1 MRRRTYRAHGRIN
14 GKKIRYFSLIYA
26 CIYLCISIFLT
37 AYMSSPAH
45 IEIVAE
51 EKNEE
56 VAKEED
62 NATAAVKFSR
72 KQLARGRVP
81 VGGDN

>member
-1 MRRRTYRAHGRIN
+1 
-14 GKKIRYFSLIYA
+14 
-26 CIYLCISIFLT
+26 
-37 AYMSSPAH
+37 MSSPAH

-51 EKNEE
+51 EQNEE

-62 NATAAVKFSR
+62 NASPAVKLTR

>member
-1 MRRRTYRAHGRIN
+1 MAFILLNCNYI
-14 GKKIRYFSLIYA
+14 
-26 CIYLCISIFLT
+26 

-51 EKNEE
+51 EQNEE

-62 NATAAVKFSR
+62 NASAAVKLTR

>member
-1 MRRRTYRAHGRIN
+1 
-14 GKKIRYFSLIYA
+14 
-26 CIYLCISIFLT
+26 
-37 AYMSSPAH
+37 MSSPAH

-51 EKNEE
+51 EQNEE

-62 NATAAVKFSR
+62 NTTAAVKLTR